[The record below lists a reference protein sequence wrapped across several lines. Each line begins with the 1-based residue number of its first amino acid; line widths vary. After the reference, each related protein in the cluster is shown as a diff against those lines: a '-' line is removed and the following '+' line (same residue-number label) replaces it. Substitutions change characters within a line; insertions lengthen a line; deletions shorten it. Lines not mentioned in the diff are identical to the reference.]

1 MTVTWT
7 YPADLSAK
15 LAELGLAPRT
25 GTPPRLVRDQ
35 LNDLYRYEIRQ
46 LKSRLLAGEFPK
58 SDYSNRVIVL
68 RKKYWPLSLTPE
80 QWEKIC
86 SS

>member
-1 MTVTWT
+1 MTDTWT
-7 YPADLSAK
+7 YPAE
-15 LAELGLAPRT
+15 LAARLADLGLAPHG

-46 LKSRLLAGEFPK
+46 LRSRLLAGEFPK
-58 SDYSNRVIVL
+58 SDYINRVIAL
-68 RKKYWPLSLTPE
+68 RRKYWPLSLTPE

>member
-1 MTVTWT
+1 MTATWT
-7 YPADLSAK
+7 YPAELADR
-15 LAELGLAPRT
+15 LAELGMAPQAN
-25 GTPPRLVRDQ
+25 TPPRLVRDQ

-46 LKSRLLAGEFPK
+46 LRTRLLAGEFPK
-58 SDYSNRVIVL
+58 TDYINRVIGL